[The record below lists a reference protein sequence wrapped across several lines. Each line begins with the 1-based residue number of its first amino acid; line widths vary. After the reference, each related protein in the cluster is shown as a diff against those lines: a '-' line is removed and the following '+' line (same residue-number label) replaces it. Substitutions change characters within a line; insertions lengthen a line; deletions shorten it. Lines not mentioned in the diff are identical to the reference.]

1 MRVINQSGL
10 SIGWCVGRVP
20 PHRLTAT
27 CIVKGTYALKHGGIV
42 EPLKEQPSLC
52 ADLHEGDD
60 PEKALVYPSDFA
72 LFKPACDLL
81 LRGTCH
87 ARGGKPATVE
97 RVTFAVGR
105 FEKALMV
112 VGDRHWQPGLL
123 GARLSE
129 PAPFLTMPL
138 SFERAFGGAG
148 HPTNPFGRGFV
159 PVEKDLVAGRHPLPN
174 IEDPASPI
182 TVPSSRPAPAGFGPL
197 PSLQASRAG
206 KAGTYDRKWLKQNWP
221 FFPDDFD
228 WTFFNSAPP
237 DQRLKDFP
245 RGDEPLRMRQIHPT
259 IASFE
264 SRLPGTRPRFFVREQ
279 SGLQTQVR
287 EALLQLDTIYVD
299 MNEQRVTLLWRGIVP
314 ISSKRMSEVTG
325 VGVVTEPLDRP
336 PAPASHYEALF
347 EEPSA
352 VVPSERTGPR
362 ALAALPPATSQVAAL
377 KAATD
382 AAVREGKLS
391 AGLTQSLQFLAAALE
406 GAGVAPAVRAWTR
419 ESLSSAVAAGQ
430 DLHGA
435 DLSGLDLS
443 GLKLAGARLA
453 NAVLAH
459 AKLSKADLTGADL
472 SAVVAADADL
482 SGANLSMARLP
493 QADLVHAELAG
504 ADFSGADL
512 SGADFTLARGR
523 KVNFAGAKA
532 AGAKFMEADLER
544 AGFIAAS
551 LEGAIFDGAR
561 LPRAD
566 FMSAMLQGTSFELAS
581 VQEANFVDADC
592 TGLKAGRGADFS
604 RAKMAGVRAPR
615 AAFQGSK
622 LEGADL
628 AGANLEGALLADAQL
643 AGVNMFQVHAPHASF
658 DRAGLRGAKFGK
670 ANLLKASFEGA
681 SLADADFRGANLFEA
696 EFLDATG
703 SSGQAFEGANIKRTK
718 LV

>member
-27 CIVKGTYALKHGGIV
+27 CIVKGTYALKHGGTA

-60 PEKALVYPSDFA
+60 PARALIYPGDFA

-105 FEKALMV
+105 FEKALMI

-129 PAPFLTMPL
+129 PEPFMAMPL
-138 SFERAFGGAG
+138 SYERAFGGAG
-148 HPTNPFGRGFV
+148 HPINPFGRGFV

-182 TVPSSRPAPAGFGPL
+182 TVPSSRPTPAGFGPL
-197 PSLQASRAG
+197 PAPQASRAG
-206 KAGTYDRKWLKQNWP
+206 KAGSYDRKWLKQNWP

-228 WTFFNSAPP
+228 WTFFNSAPQ
-237 DQRLKDFP
+237 DQRLREFP
-245 RGDEPLRMRQIHPT
+245 RGDEPLRMRQLHPT

-264 SRLPGTRPRFFVREQ
+264 SRLPGTRPRFFVREL
-279 SGLQTQVR
+279 SGSEGRVR
-287 EALLQLDTIYVD
+287 EALLQLDTIHID
-299 MNEQRVTLLWRGIVP
+299 MNELRVTLLWRGIVP

-325 VGVVTEPLDRP
+325 VAVVTEALDRP
-336 PAPASHYEALF
+336 PVPASHYEALF
-347 EEPSA
+347 EEPTE
-352 VVPSERTGPR
+352 VVPAERPGPR
-362 ALAALPPATSQVAAL
+362 SLAAQAPATSQVVAL
-377 KAATD
+377 KAAAD

-406 GAGVAPAVRAWTR
+406 GAGVAPAARGWTR
-419 ESLSSAVAAGQ
+419 ESVVKAVAAGQ
-430 DLHGA
+430 DLRGA

-453 NAVLAH
+453 NAVLSH
-459 AKLSKADLTGADL
+459 AKLNKSDLTGADL
-472 SAVVAADADL
+472 AAVVAADADF

-493 QADLVHAELAG
+493 NADLVHSELAG

-523 KVNFAGAKA
+523 KVNFAGASA

-544 AGFIAAS
+544 AGFIAAT
-551 LEGAIFDGAR
+551 LQGAMFDGAR

-566 FMSAMLQGTSFELAS
+566 FMSALLQGASFELAS

-604 RAKMAGVRAPR
+604 RAKLTGVSAPR

-628 AGANLEGALLADAQL
+628 AGANLEGALLSDTQL
-643 AGVNMFQVHAPHASF
+643 AGVNMAQIHAPHASF
-658 DRAGLRGAKFGK
+658 DRASLRGARFAK

-703 SSGQAFEGANIKRTK
+703 SGAQAFEGANIKRTK